1 MAGDYIHVQWT
12 GSDSNPVSVEGVF
25 LSSGVCVFFFSY
37 AVRGQEMDEP

>member
-25 LSSGVCVFFFSY
+25 LSSGGFVIFSY